1 MDEYKITGYVKIGFS
16 KVVKCESYV
25 DAMEKAEEISQN
37 EDIDFSE
44 LNDWYDEVE
53 VEETEEL

>member
-44 LNDWYDEVE
+44 LNDWYDKVE
-53 VEETEEL
+53 VEEVEEL

>member
-25 DAMEKAEEISQN
+25 DAMEKAQKISYN

-44 LNDWYDEVE
+44 LNDWYDDVE
-53 VEETEEL
+53 VEEIEEL

>member
-1 MDEYKITGYVKIGFS
+1 MDEYKISGYVKIGFS

-25 DAMEKAEEISQN
+25 DAMKKAQEISYS

-44 LNDWYDEVE
+44 LNDWYDDVE
-53 VEETEEL
+53 VEEIEEL

>member
-1 MDEYKITGYVKIGFS
+1 MDEYKITGYVKISFS

-25 DAMEKAEEISQN
+25 DAMEKAEEISRN

-44 LNDWYDEVE
+44 LNNWYDDVE
-53 VEETEEL
+53 VEEIEEL

>member
-25 DAMEKAEEISQN
+25 DAMEKAQEISQN

-44 LNDWYDEVE
+44 LNGWYDEVE
-53 VEETEEL
+53 VEEIEEL

>member
-1 MDEYKITGYVKIGFS
+1 MDEYKISGYVKIGFP

-25 DAMEKAEEISQN
+25 DAMEKAQEISYN

-44 LNDWYDEVE
+44 LNGWYDDVE
-53 VEETEEL
+53 VEEVEEL

>member
-1 MDEYKITGYVKIGFS
+1 MDEYKISGYVKIDFS

-25 DAMEKAEEISQN
+25 DAMEKAQEISYN

-44 LNDWYDEVE
+44 LNDWYDDVE
-53 VEETEEL
+53 VEEIEEL

>member
-25 DAMEKAEEISQN
+25 DAMEKAEEISYN

-53 VEETEEL
+53 IEEIEEL

>member
-1 MDEYKITGYVKIGFS
+1 MDEYTITGYVKIGFS

-25 DAMEKAEEISQN
+25 DAMEKAQEISQN

-44 LNDWYDEVE
+44 LNGWYDEVE
-53 VEETEEL
+53 VEEIEEL

>member
-1 MDEYKITGYVKIGFS
+1 MDEYKISGYVKICFS

-25 DAMEKAEEISQN
+25 DAMEKAEEISHN

-44 LNDWYDEVE
+44 LNDWYDDVE
-53 VEETEEL
+53 VEEIEEL

>member
-1 MDEYKITGYVKIGFS
+1 MDEYRISGYVKIGFS

-25 DAMEKAEEISQN
+25 DAMEKAEEILHN

-44 LNDWYDEVE
+44 LNDWYDDVK
-53 VEETEEL
+53 VEEIEEL

>member
-1 MDEYKITGYVKIGFS
+1 MDEYKISGYVKIGFS

-25 DAMEKAEEISQN
+25 DAMEKAEEISYN

-44 LNDWYDEVE
+44 LNNWYDDVKAG
-53 VEETEEL
+53 V

>member
-1 MDEYKITGYVKIGFS
+1 MDKYKITGYVKIGFS

-25 DAMEKAEEISQN
+25 DAMEKAQEISYN

-44 LNDWYDEVE
+44 LNDWYDDVE
-53 VEETEEL
+53 VEEIEEL